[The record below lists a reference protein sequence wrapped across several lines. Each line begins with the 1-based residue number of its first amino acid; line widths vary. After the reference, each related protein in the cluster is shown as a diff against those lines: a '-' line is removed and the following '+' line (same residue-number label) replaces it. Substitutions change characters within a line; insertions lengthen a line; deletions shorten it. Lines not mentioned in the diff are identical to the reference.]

1 MGGTLTNDK
10 LHRSFNDIRLG
21 VNTPGKGITSITNG
35 IPMFCNSNTITGSG
49 FSEPCITAYFNND
62 DLDSGVKADLFII
75 GDVHSIFG
83 VGNSSHTG
91 QDNEEIVKKL
101 IFGAL
106 DRTQTTYT
114 TYEDQINIGT
124 EAYTDSQFNAFT
136 NNGTTKRVVAFAP
149 IPIEVTD
156 QQSANVTY
164 SNYFYPNFVPV
175 INTTVDTTLERQ
187 YRRGSGMRFYT
198 TTNYCEALGLSES
211 ECGYGDYKWMEQAL
225 EDPDSSGNG
234 ADIKGGRF
242 QAFYNEDRWVQDDLH
257 LGSSLWYQVLNP
269 NGKGVG
275 IHAQFILQDCNNG
288 RTNTCGG
295 YEGMASTGKREYQQ
309 TFFSV
314 SIGTLDK
321 RSSDTTR
328 YSAGDT
334 GYAFSGGTYFSH
346 EWGTADTDHD
356 EKNKLL
362 SGYIPMECVS
372 SFNSGC
378 LFASEAQWDSSA
390 SNRPI
395 GMMMTNSDPY
405 KKSDMTLGVLM
416 DGYRDTSPFMT
427 APPMNQMMISQR
439 IASSTSNVI
448 SGAPITDSY
457 YGPWNNQGWSLY
469 HDEAVST
476 YSPAMSSIPH
486 IIAVSARVPSL
497 NTTIWYQTGTSYQW
511 TMKVNSSGYL
521 DLTAWHG
528 SHNKGFTF
536 TASDNQL
543 SVDTDYGFIF
553 EYVGGSCS
561 NNCDASS
568 LFTVKV
574 VNMSTGAV
582 STPNGSWSYTQHN
595 NLGSSVL
602 SGSGDLYFL
611 SCSDETDCRM
621 YGAVVTTFDTSAQP
635 NDTELAMMV
644 RDPVTWLETYKVGQ
658 SYLSTT
664 NQTLSNFTLCHELAC
679 GDDTSALESSYATQV
694 WLMGSGDPEKVDWLN
709 NANVRDGLRVHNY
722 VRLFYDQEPDTR
734 TSLTNSAYDRDGMDY
749 SRKNNLV
756 ANTSAITKSDY
767 KSLSDFRSSDFY
779 ASTASSYSGFF
790 SGILEFYVSGSQTGT
805 GTNIIPM
812 SSLRSSSTLATF
824 TFDSTN
830 DDVQIVAPMKVAA
843 FPTNYHTSDWEQN
856 GYAISNLNDKTITLK
871 FGDADNTASKSAYL
885 SHEVFGA
892 EIQDDGA
899 QIDGSSGGLGNLAGV
914 MVSYNTLEE
923 KQRNLFD
930 DGSEDSSLGSG
941 ALTAREMP
949 NTDYSTWGLWAM
961 GANDIIDDNTQS
973 ADNQAQVHLGTW
985 VAGELVDQSEIPSS
999 GTASMKGAAVFRV
1012 ASRYGETVLD
1022 RTQKYVTT
1030 ANVDASFSWGSG
1042 SYTGNI
1048 AFSGFDHSNEIV
1060 SNAGFASF
1068 NIAISGSGNTYSG
1081 NSTTSI
1087 SNGWS
1092 GGASLVG
1099 ALYGGSSVDES
1110 GGQVNVQLY
1119 KSNSNLYGSNAN
1131 DFYVAEGVYLID

>member
-1 MGGTLTNDK
+1 
-10 LHRSFNDIRLG
+10 
-21 VNTPGKGITSITNG
+21 
-35 IPMFCNSNTITGSG
+35 
-49 FSEPCITAYFNND
+49 
-62 DLDSGVKADLFII
+62 
-75 GDVHSIFG
+75 
-83 VGNSSHTG
+83 
-91 QDNEEIVKKL
+91 
-101 IFGAL
+101 
-106 DRTQTTYT
+106 
-114 TYEDQINIGT
+114 
-124 EAYTDSQFNAFT
+124 
-136 NNGTTKRVVAFAP
+136 
-149 IPIEVTD
+149 
-156 QQSANVTY
+156 
-164 SNYFYPNFVPV
+164 
-175 INTTVDTTLERQ
+175 
-187 YRRGSGMRFYT
+187 
-198 TTNYCEALGLSES
+198 
-211 ECGYGDYKWMEQAL
+211 
-225 EDPDSSGNG
+225 
-234 ADIKGGRF
+234 
-242 QAFYNEDRWVQDDLH
+242 
-257 LGSSLWYQVLNP
+257 
-269 NGKGVG
+269 
-275 IHAQFILQDCNNG
+275 
-288 RTNTCGG
+288 
-295 YEGMASTGKREYQQ
+295 
-309 TFFSV
+309 
-314 SIGTLDK
+314 
-321 RSSDTTR
+321 
-328 YSAGDT
+328 
-334 GYAFSGGTYFSH
+334 
-346 EWGTADTDHD
+346 
-356 EKNKLL
+356 
-362 SGYIPMECVS
+362 
-372 SFNSGC
+372 
-378 LFASEAQWDSSA
+378 
-390 SNRPI
+390 
-395 GMMMTNSDPY
+395 
-405 KKSDMTLGVLM
+405 
-416 DGYRDTSPFMT
+416 
-427 APPMNQMMISQR
+427 
-439 IASSTSNVI
+439 
-448 SGAPITDSY
+448 
-457 YGPWNNQGWSLY
+457 
-469 HDEAVST
+469 
-476 YSPAMSSIPH
+476 
-486 IIAVSARVPSL
+486 
-497 NTTIWYQTGTSYQW
+497 
-511 TMKVNSSGYL
+511 
-521 DLTAWHG
+521 
-528 SHNKGFTF
+528 
-536 TASDNQL
+536 
-543 SVDTDYGFIF
+543 
-553 EYVGGSCS
+553 
-561 NNCDASS
+561 
-568 LFTVKV
+568 
-574 VNMSTGAV
+574 
-582 STPNGSWSYTQHN
+582 
-595 NLGSSVL
+595 
-602 SGSGDLYFL
+602 
-611 SCSDETDCRM
+611 M

-1012 ASRYGETVLD
+1012 ASRYGETLSND
-1022 RTQKYVTT
+1022 KTQKYVTT